1 VLDRVQ
7 AGEIVT
13 VTVHKRPRALLVR
26 FPLSAAD
33 AEHICARI
41 HDIYATGRNCGEVT
55 AFIRMTI
62 LLLNGGRLRWG
73 LLPFWQMSAFLH

>member
-1 VLDRVQ
+1 MRIQSSRVNGNVLDRVQ

-41 HDIYATGRNCGEVT
+41 HDIYATVEI
-55 AFIRMTI
+55 AEK
-62 LLLNGGRLRWG
+62 
-73 LLPFWQMSAFLH
+73 

>member
-1 VLDRVQ
+1 MLDRVQ

-13 VTVHKRPRALLVR
+13 VTVHNRPRALLVR

-41 HDIYATGRNCGEVT
+41 HDIYATVEI
-55 AFIRMTI
+55 AEK
-62 LLLNGGRLRWG
+62 
-73 LLPFWQMSAFLH
+73 